1 MEIIRLHPDDG
12 KHVPCDV
19 LACIDTTVKF
29 EAKDSEPRKVAPD
42 AIRDPNHI
50 RIIKEWYIGN
60 GKYRDNLIFTMG
72 ISCGLRGSDLAKLKV
87 GHLIGFD
94 KSNKPVYRDEF
105 YLTEQKTGKRRRV
118 FVTDEIIK
126 AANLYFSSC
135 AGKRELDLNSFL
147 FVSES
152 TKKKDYSKVCKGAW
166 DSKRGE
172 YRIRE
177 AGCGM
182 SVDSFSDI
190 LAKAVKALELPY
202 HVASHTMRKTF
213 GYQFLLNYRD
223 EFGNKNTEKALT
235 ILQRELNHSDVK
247 QTLRYIGITENEVRD
262 TCNRMYGT
270 SEKKPYNVEI
280 VKAC

>member
-1 MEIIRLHPDDG
+1 MELIRLHPDDG
-12 KHVPCDV
+12 KHVPANV
-19 LACIDTTVKF
+19 LACINTDVEF

-42 AIRDPNHI
+42 AIRDPEHI
-50 RIIKEWYIGN
+50 KMIKEWYINN

-87 GHLIGFD
+87 GHLISTDDYGR
-94 KSNKPVYRDEF
+94 PIYRDEF

-126 AANLYFSSC
+126 AANLYFTSC
-135 AGKRELDLNSFL
+135 AGNRDLDLNSFL

-152 TKKKDYSKVCKGAW
+152 SKKKDYTKACKGAW
-166 DSKRGE
+166 DAKRGE
-172 YRIRE
+172 YRKRE
-177 AGCGM
+177 VGCGM

-190 LAKAVKALELPY
+190 LARAVEALHLPY

-223 EFGNKNTEKALT
+223 EFGNKNTDKALV

-247 QTLRYIGITENEVRD
+247 QTLRYIGITEQEIKD
-262 TCNRMYGT
+262 TCNRMY
-270 SEKKPYNVEI
+270 SDKEDKSYAFKI
-280 VKAC
+280 AKAL